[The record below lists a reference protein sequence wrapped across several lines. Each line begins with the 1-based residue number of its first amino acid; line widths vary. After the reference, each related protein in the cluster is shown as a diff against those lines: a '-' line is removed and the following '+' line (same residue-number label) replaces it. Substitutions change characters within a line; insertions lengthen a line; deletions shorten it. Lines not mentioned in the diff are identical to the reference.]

1 VQNNPSLPPN
11 LSRLDFLKFIAA
23 AGVTS
28 AGAYAYHQSAPWLD
42 YQQPV
47 EHAWRNLA
55 MHSSLSMRMHELIRY
70 ATLAQDRFTSAWLW

>member
-1 VQNNPSLPPN
+1 VQNNPSLRPN

-47 EHAWRNLA
+47 EQTWRNLA
-55 MHSSLSMRMHELIRY
+55 LHPSLTMQMHELIRY